1 MEVRKWQKRTDL
13 ALRKR
18 PFQRVVRDIAPNYLC
33 DVRFSPDALE
43 ALQEAAEAYLV
54 EVFQNAQVLAIHAKR
69 VTVMQNDIRIAHNV
83 LRGNIQSN

>member
-1 MEVRKWQKRTDL
+1 MLYV
-13 ALRKR
+13 R

-33 DVRFSPDALE
+33 DVRFSADALE

-69 VTVMQNDIRIAHNV
+69 VTVMQNDIRIAQNI